1 MNYIIL
7 FKLFESLLYNS
18 INRKVNSRI
27 IKEGGSKLS
36 NITKAKTEAACTE
49 AKVRS
54 KLL

>member
-1 MNYIIL
+1 MTTLVSKMVEKII
-7 FKLFESLLYNS
+7 S

-36 NITKAKTEAACTE
+36 KITKAITEAACTE